1 VDYSLAKFQMLYPR
15 PRNPPYESF
24 EYQTYLGLNL
34 LSFLLSPSFFFSF
47 FLTLM
52 ELTGDSARGVRGEVH
67 NNGDRPVVPGP
78 SDP

>member
-1 VDYSLAKFQMLYPR
+1 
-15 PRNPPYESF
+15 
-24 EYQTYLGLNL
+24 
-34 LSFLLSPSFFFSF
+34 
-47 FLTLM
+47 M